1 MRKPRLSTVCRS
13 LDDLLNDK
21 RQIKQK
27 EQELIGKLN
36 RILADMGY
44 EVSETKAGGT
54 TQRRPRR
61 RRLEPRRSQVALKSA
76 EFDGAPKR
84 KRGRPRLRKV
94 A

>member
-13 LDDLLNDK
+13 LDDLLSDK
-21 RQIKQK
+21 RKIKQR

-44 EVSETKAGGT
+44 EVNETKTGAAG
-54 TQRRPRR
+54 QRRSGR
-61 RRLEPRRSQVALKSA
+61 RRLEPRRSRVALKSA
-76 EFDGAPKR
+76 ELDGAPKR
-84 KRGRPRLRKV
+84 RRGRPRLRNV